1 MKTSNQLLIG
11 LIVIIFAAIFG
22 TATILKGEYEKI
34 DKDDPFYGYTTEVL
48 GDFNAIRI
56 EGSYPGLIQIQH
68 GEKFEIKKRGPSAED
83 FQWNIQNDTLI
94 LIHSA
99 AEFPERFVTESILA
113 SRSNF
118 YIMAPSLTSIQSE
131 AICRLNGW
139 QLPTLELEQ
148 KGQGSGMALTESSI
162 GKLSATVSQGGM
174 IRVEQTNQ
182 IKQATVEVRD
192 VSTFTVRPSAI
203 DSLRIEVD
211 PEAQVTIPGE
221 LLDKLNL

>member
-22 TATILKGEYEKI
+22 TATVLKGVYEGI
-34 DKDDPFYGYTTEVL
+34 DKDDPFYGYTSEVL
-48 GDFNAIRI
+48 DEFIAIRI
-56 EGSYPGLIQIQH
+56 EGNYPGLVQIQYA
-68 GEKFEIKKRGPSAED
+68 EKFEIKWVGQTAEE
-83 FQWNIQNDTLI
+83 FQWNIQSDTLI
-94 LIHSA
+94 LTHPA
-99 AEFPERFVTESILA
+99 AELPNRFTADNILA
-113 SRSNF
+113 RRSNF
-118 YIMAPSLTSIQSE
+118 YIMAPTITSVQSE
-131 AICRLNGW
+131 AICRLKDW
-139 QLPTLELEQ
+139 QLPTLELAQ
-148 KGQGSGMALTESSI
+148 KGEGSGMALTESSI
-162 GKLSATVSQGGM
+162 GKLSASVSQGGM
-174 IRVEQTNQ
+174 IRVEQANQ